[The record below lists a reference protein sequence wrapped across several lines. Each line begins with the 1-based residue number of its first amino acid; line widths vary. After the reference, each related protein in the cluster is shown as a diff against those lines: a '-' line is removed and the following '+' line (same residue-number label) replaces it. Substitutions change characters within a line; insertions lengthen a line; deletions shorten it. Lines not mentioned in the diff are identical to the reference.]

1 MNIMQR
7 SITKYDTLFFFVT
20 LSAIILNHYVLNLEK
35 EVFLGLVLVGL
46 GFEILN
52 RSFWTY
58 SEEFKRSLFTIEGS
72 AVSISAGVNWA
83 AFLVICMNV
92 SGMILRH
99 VHFTN
104 DQFWIPVI
112 VVGCFGNILE
122 TICCVWGMFVYNQ
135 SWVTRLIFLKTDVYI
150 WRVPAVVR
158 LGYFI
163 SFGPLCA
170 VIMYYCF

>member
-1 MNIMQR
+1 MQR
-7 SITKYDTLFFFVT
+7 SITRYDTFFFFEA
-20 LSAIILNHYVLNLEK
+20 LLAIILNHYVLHLEK

-46 GFEILN
+46 SFEILN

-72 AVSISAGVNWA
+72 AVSISAGVSWA
-83 AFLVICMNV
+83 AFLVVSMNV
-92 SGMILRH
+92 SSLIQRY

-104 DQFWIPVI
+104 DFLWLPII
-112 VVGCFGNILE
+112 VVGSIGNVLE
-122 TICCVWGMFVYNQ
+122 TVCCFWGMFSYNQ
-135 SWVTRLIFLKTDVYI
+135 SWVTRLIFLKNDVYI
-150 WRVPAVVR
+150 WRVPFIVR

-170 VIMYYCF
+170 IIMHYCA